1 MIQRHAHKKLS
12 KPVKLFDFDFHTAT
26 YTDGVTAAE
35 TQNNVEVLDDGVL
48 TCVCLSFELDL
59 FPGAPKFSTSPD
71 NPDLVAWDQTL
82 RFLPIQLGVKKG
94 QVLNLVGNH
103 DNLHVQVGLPNVDG
117 CVMGIGHLELLNKR
131 STQELHQS

>member
-1 MIQRHAHKKLS
+1 MTR
-12 KPVKLFDFDFHTAT
+12 
-26 YTDGVTAAE
+26 DGVINCLAIWFS
-35 TQNNVEVLDDGVL
+35 LDLADGV
-48 TCVCLSFELDL
+48 
-59 FPGAPKFSTSPD
+59 AFSSGPD
-71 NPDLVAWDQTL
+71 NPTLVAWDQTL